1 MTQRRTRIS
10 LTRRQVAGAAGMVA
24 VFLMA
29 GLLSSPAAIVPA
41 TPPVVQTRRA
51 LDFLGD
57 AAIAW
62 QNQFDCSGCHK
73 QPLTVAAL
81 GAARASGYEAPR
93 PGIVEALMVGG
104 LSGSSGQGPDG
115 CFSFNRGGS
124 FTVATTLG
132 GRGLEA
138 YNLYFGADRSSELL
152 AAAACLLG
160 RQNAD
165 GRLASDRLELPV
177 AQGDFITTGLGVFS
191 WTRAFEVSGNVA
203 YETARN
209 QAVTWLRGQI
219 GTMETGPTGF
229 TTQDKS
235 MLLAGLGRA
244 GAGPSDPDVVRMRNV
259 LAGEQLADG
268 SWKLQS
274 TTGGGNAYATGQVV
288 FALRSAG
295 YDRTDP
301 AVDLATIWLLDN
313 QLGNGSWSVV
323 HWQGGGPS
331 AVVPSMWGA
340 AALATYP
347 SPLNG
352 LGVGS
357 DTVIQWNQVDGAES
371 YDLLRGLVSQLA
383 QLPDRVDLGAVDC
396 LAAASPAT
404 SAQDLEVPVM
414 GEAFF
419 YLMRIGWGVNKDI
432 YGLSSGGLDRLP
444 FVGGCPP

>member
-1 MTQRRTRIS
+1 MTQRRKRIS
-10 LTRRQVAGAAGMVA
+10 FTRRQVAGAAGMVA

-29 GLLSSPAAIVPA
+29 DLLPSPAGIVPA

-57 AAIAW
+57 AAVSW

-115 CFSFNRGGS
+115 CFSFNRNTS

-235 MLLAGLGRA
+235 MQGARLSREIFRNRRWLRIAQLDEERSVLRPPA
-244 GAGPSDPDVVRMRNV
+244 GASALQIAARQTRRMKNPQARVHPGSRRSRRVVGRFSR
-259 LAGEQLADG
+259 
-268 SWKLQS
+268 
-274 TTGGGNAYATGQVV
+274 
-288 FALRSAG
+288 
-295 YDRTDP
+295 
-301 AVDLATIWLLDN
+301 
-313 QLGNGSWSVV
+313 
-323 HWQGGGPS
+323 
-331 AVVPSMWGA
+331 
-340 AALATYP
+340 
-347 SPLNG
+347 
-352 LGVGS
+352 
-357 DTVIQWNQVDGAES
+357 
-371 YDLLRGLVSQLA
+371 
-383 QLPDRVDLGAVDC
+383 
-396 LAAASPAT
+396 
-404 SAQDLEVPVM
+404 
-414 GEAFF
+414 
-419 YLMRIGWGVNKDI
+419 
-432 YGLSSGGLDRLP
+432 
-444 FVGGCPP
+444 